1 METVV
6 AVGSTAAQGSDMGT
20 TGQVMF
26 ALCGVLALLTAI
38 ITITQRTPLRAA
50 MALLGHI
57 LALSGLYVTLHA
69 HLLAA
74 IQLLVYA
81 GAVVVLFVFVIM
93 LIGPGAI
100 DSTSDERGIRTK
112 IIGAATVALLSGAIA
127 FQVGEATAPPTPIP
141 TCAPGAA
148 DCVDFGGV
156 EALAHSIYVNSAVPF
171 ELVSML
177 LLVAII
183 AAIAIARGVHA
194 GERGTETTARFDA
207 PEKLPIRPTVLD
219 PLPGAPTE
227 RDAPAE

>member
-1 METVV
+1 MDPVV
-6 AVGSTAAQGSDMGT
+6 TAAGSDMGT
-20 TGQVMF
+20 MGQVMF
-26 ALCGVLALLTAI
+26 AVCGVLALVTAI
-38 ITITQRTPLRAA
+38 TTITQRTPLRAA

-93 LIGPGAI
+93 LIGPGAL
-100 DSTSDERGIRTK
+100 DGKPDDRGIRTK
-112 IIGAATVALLSGAIA
+112 IIGAATIAMLAGAIA
-127 FQVGEATAPPTPIP
+127 FQVGETSAPLTTIH
-141 TCAPGAA
+141 TCAPGAVG
-148 DCVDFGGV
+148 CVEFGGV
-156 EALAHSIYVNSAVPF
+156 EAVSHALFVQAAVPF

-194 GERGTETTARFDA
+194 GERGSEVEDRVDA
-207 PEKLPIRPTVLD
+207 PAKLPIRPTVID
-219 PLPGAPTE
+219 PLPVKPGTE
-227 RDAPAE
+227 RDLSAPAE

>member
-1 METVV
+1 MDPV
-6 AVGSTAAQGSDMGT
+6 AVAASGSDMGT

-26 ALCGVLALLTAI
+26 AVCGVLALVTAI
-38 ITITQRTPLRAA
+38 VTITQRTPLRAA

-100 DSTSDERGIRTK
+100 DSRPDDRGIRTK
-112 IIGAATVALLSGAIA
+112 IIGAATVALLAGAIA
-127 FQVGEATAPPTPIP
+127 FQVGEATGPLTVIRS
-141 TCAPGAA
+141 CAPDEVG
-148 DCVDFGGV
+148 CVEFGGV
-156 EALAHSIYVNSAVPF
+156 EAVSHALFIQAAVPF
-171 ELVSML
+171 ELASML

-194 GERGTETTARFDA
+194 GERGTEVEDRVDA
-207 PEKLPIRPTVLD
+207 PAKLPIRPTVID
-219 PLPGAPTE
+219 PLPGSGDGDRE
-227 RDAPAE
+227 VSAPAE

>member
-1 METVV
+1 MDPV
-6 AVGSTAAQGSDMGT
+6 AVAAGSDMGT

-26 ALCGVLALLTAI
+26 AICGVLALVTAI
-38 ITITQRTPLRAA
+38 TTITQRTPLRAA

-93 LIGPGAI
+93 LIGPGALGGKP
-100 DSTSDERGIRTK
+100 DERGVRTK
-112 IIGAATVALLSGAIA
+112 IIGAATVALLAGAIA
-127 FQVGEATAPPTPIP
+127 FQVGEATAPLTPIA
-141 TCAPGAA
+141 TCAPDAVG
-148 DCVDFGGV
+148 CVDFGGV
-156 EALAHSIYVNSAVPF
+156 EALSHALFVQAAVPF

-194 GERGTETTARFDA
+194 GERGSEVEDRVDEGA
-207 PEKLPIRPTVLD
+207 KLPIRPTVID
-219 PLPGAPTE
+219 PLPGSDDA
-227 RDAPAE
+227 DAPAE

>member
-1 METVV
+1 MDPV
-6 AVGSTAAQGSDMGT
+6 AVADTMGSDMGT
-20 TGQVMF
+20 MGQVMF
-26 ALCGVLALLTAI
+26 AVCGVIALVTAI

-100 DSTSDERGIRTK
+100 DSKPDERGIRTK
-112 IIGAATVALLSGAIA
+112 IIGAATVALLAGAIA
-127 FQVGEATAPPTPIP
+127 FQVGEATAPMTTIP
-141 TCAPGAA
+141 SCGPSAP

-156 EALAHSIYVNSAVPF
+156 EAVSHALFVQAAVPF

-194 GERGTETTARFDA
+194 GERGTEVEERVDVPT
-207 PEKLPIRPTVLD
+207 KLPIRPTVID
-219 PLPGAPTE
+219 PLPAQPGTE
-227 RDAPAE
+227 RDVEAPAE

>member
-1 METVV
+1 MEPVV
-6 AVGSTAAQGSDMGT
+6 ATASDMGT

-26 ALCGVLALLTAI
+26 AVCGVFALLTAI

-57 LALSGLYVTLHA
+57 VALSGLYVTLHA

-100 DSTSDERGIRTK
+100 DSSSRDERGIRTK
-112 IIGAATVALLSGAIA
+112 IIGGATVALLAGAIA
-127 FQVGEATAPPTPIP
+127 FQVGEATAPYTLIP
-141 TCAPGAA
+141 ECLPGAV
-148 DCVDFGGV
+148 DCLEFGGV
-156 EALAHSIYVNSAVPF
+156 EALAHAIYVNAAVPF

-194 GERGTETTARFDA
+194 GERGSEVSDRVDT
-207 PEKLPIRPTVLD
+207 PEKLPIRPTVID
-219 PLPGAPTE
+219 PLPGSPSE
-227 RDAPAE
+227 RGEAPAE